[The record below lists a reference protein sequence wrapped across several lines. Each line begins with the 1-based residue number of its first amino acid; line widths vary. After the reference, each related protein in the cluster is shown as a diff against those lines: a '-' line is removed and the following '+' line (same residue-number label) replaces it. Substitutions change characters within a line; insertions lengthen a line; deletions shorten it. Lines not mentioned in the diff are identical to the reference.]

1 MHSSSYDI
9 STIGFHLN
17 ETNRIINKVT
27 LTKILK
33 KVKKKKL
40 FPIFYSNV
48 LYVQM
53 KKGKIFLVSFLV
65 ECDDYISQ
73 KEKKRKENDKV

>member
-9 STIGFHLN
+9 SSIGFYLN
-17 ETNRIINKVT
+17 EANRIINKVT
-27 LTKILK
+27 LTKTLK

-65 ECDDYISQ
+65 ECDDYISH